1 MTHHARLPIRLQP
14 AAKKGPINAWLCSCL
29 LIVLLS
35 IPNIY
40 IHVHHFIYI
49 AMPSFTSNYL
59 GNFDSGM
66 QTDCHVILQLMI
78 TVLHSKIECK
88 EIPLLHVPCFPKGG
102 RQACQREEVMSCV
115 QS

>member
-1 MTHHARLPIRLQP
+1 
-14 AAKKGPINAWLCSCL
+14 
-29 LIVLLS
+29 
-35 IPNIY
+35 
-40 IHVHHFIYI
+40 
-49 AMPSFTSNYL
+49 MPSFTSNYL

-66 QTDCHVILQLMI
+66 RTDCHVILQLMI

-102 RQACQREEVMSCV
+102 GRQACQREEVMSCV